1 MPHLAMTDSPI
12 RITAPAGPPDRCPT
26 LPSCPLD
33 ASRAEVLDSLAQ
45 GCNLVLSALPGA
57 GKSSRVPLWLMGQP
71 WLEGRRIL
79 LLEPRRVAARALAR
93 YMAALLGEEPG
104 GLVGYRMRDESRVS
118 SRTCVE
124 VVTEGVLTRMLQD
137 DPELPN
143 IACVIF
149 DEFHERSL
157 TADTGLAL
165 CLESQAALRPDLRLV
180 VMSATLDVQAVASLM
195 GGCPSVVCEGKT
207 FPVQMRHMPPKIRA
221 GQIVGGGSLS
231 AAGAGPLLWRHM
243 ADVILHLLRTEQGS
257 LLAFL
262 PGAGEIRH
270 LAALLEGALPADVA
284 LCPLYGNLGAREQDA
299 AIAPAPQ
306 GQRKVVLATSI
317 AETSL
322 TIEGVRLVVDSGLA
336 RLTRF
341 DPASGLTRLVTER
354 VSLAGAA
361 QRAGRAGRTE
371 PGICCRLWAKE
382 QENGMRPHIRAEIL
396 DADLTGLAL
405 QLAAWGVTDPA
416 SLAWLDTPPPAHLA
430 VARQNLLALGA
441 VDEQLR
447 PTALGRSMAA
457 LPLAPRTARLLL
469 WGRDNSLAALAA
481 CIAALLE
488 ERDPLAFTAG
498 KSKAGMSAAGAGCDV
513 LRRLDWLCRDGAA
526 GKNADAARERVRRL
540 AQRLMRQLDQHGENG
555 SRPAAQEQ
563 ANKTGNIFSAA
574 LAQAASLGQLLAVAW
589 PEQVAM
595 RQTDGQSQGSGNGN
609 FAGGGAAMT
618 PYLLRSG
625 RAAQIAS
632 DDPLARLP
640 YLAIAEVDGA
650 APRGRIRLA
659 AALSPDDLAVLFSAD
674 ICNEDKLTVSDAGLV
689 SARRQRVLG
698 ALVLEDAPL
707 PRPLPDQ
714 CAAALCAH
722 VQNKGLEC
730 LPWDDAA
737 KQWRARV
744 SLLRELD
751 GEAWPDV
758 SDAALLATINDWLAP
773 ALQQALE
780 RSAGQGKQ
788 GRANALAAL
797 GPEQLLDALRR
808 LLPGNLH
815 RILERQAPT
824 EWQVPSGAMRP
835 IVYGEDGGP
844 WLAAKLQELFG
855 CVDTPRIAD
864 GRVALVLRLNSPAGR
879 PLQVTRDLAHFW
891 RNGYPAVRAEMRGRY
906 PKHPWPEDPVN
917 AVATVLTKKR
927 LAERQKG

>member
-1 MPHLAMTDSPI
+1 M
-12 RITAPAGPPDRCPT
+12 
-26 LPSCPLD
+26 
-33 ASRAEVLDSLAQ
+33 
-45 GCNLVLSALPGA
+45 LSALPGA

-104 GLVGYRMRDESRVS
+104 GAVGYRMRDESRVS

-137 DPELPN
+137 NPELPE

-157 TADTGLAL
+157 VADMGLAL
-165 CLESQAALRPDLRLV
+165 CLESQAALRPDMRLL
-180 VMSATLDVQAVASLM
+180 VMSATLDTESVAALL
-195 GGCPSVVCEGKT
+195 GGCPALVCEGKT
-207 FPVQMRHMPPKIRA
+207 FPVEMRHLPPKIRA
-221 GQIVGGGSLS
+221 GQISGGASS

-243 ADVILHLLRTEQGS
+243 ADVVLHLLRTEQGS

-270 LAALLEGALPADVA
+270 LASLLEGALPANVA
-284 LCPLYGNLGAREQDA
+284 LCPLYGNLSAREQDA
-299 AIAPAPQ
+299 AITPAPQ

-396 DADLTGLAL
+396 DADLCGLAL
-405 QLAAWGVTDPA
+405 QLAVWGVTDPA
-416 SLAWLDTPPPAHLA
+416 SLAWLDTPPAAHLT
-430 VARQNLLALGA
+430 VARQSLEAMGA
-441 VDEQLR
+441 VDAQLR
-447 PTALGRSMAA
+447 PTALGRQMAA

-469 WGRDNSLAALAA
+469 WGSDNSLAELAA
-481 CIAALLE
+481 CTAALLE
-488 ERDPLAFTAG
+488 ERDPLAFAARSQG
-498 KSKAGMSAAGAGCDV
+498 KGMPNAGAGCDMV
-513 LRRLDWLCRDGAA
+513 RRVDWLCRQGAV
-526 GKNADAARERVRRL
+526 GKGADAPRERLRRL
-540 AQRLMRQLDQHGENG
+540 AQRLLHLIGRQIERHTQK
-555 SRPAAQEQ
+555 SPSAAQVAAAQ
-563 ANKTGNIFSAA
+563 GQSNNAPGLFSAA
-574 LAQAASLGQLLAVAW
+574 LAQTANLGRLLAVAFS
-589 PEQVAM
+589 EQVAM
-595 RQTDGQSQGSGNGN
+595 RQTDGQPQAASTVSSLA
-609 FAGGGAAMT
+609 AGMAAAT

-632 DDPLARLP
+632 DDPLARQP
-640 YLAIAEVDGA
+640 FLAVAEVDGA

-659 AALSPDDLAVLFSAD
+659 AALSSDDLAALFSAD
-674 ICNEDKLTVSDAGLV
+674 IRNEDKLTVSDTGLV

-714 CAAALCAH
+714 CATALCDH
-722 VQNKGLEC
+722 VRNKGLEC

-737 KQWRARV
+737 RQWCARV
-744 SLLRELD
+744 NLLCELD

-758 SDAALLATINDWLAP
+758 SDTALLATLDDWLAP

-780 RSAGQGKQ
+780 RSARQGKQ
-788 GRANALAAL
+788 GRANSLAAL
-797 GPEQLLDALRR
+797 TSAQLFDALRR

-815 RILERQAPT
+815 RILERQAPA
-824 EWQVPSGAMRP
+824 EWLVPSGAMRP

-906 PKHPWPEDPVN
+906 PKHPWPEDPVS
-917 AVATVLTKKR
+917 ATATVLTKKR
-927 LAERQKG
+927 LAEKSGAEKTAAGRQKN

>member
-1 MPHLAMTDSPI
+1 MPHLAMTDLPI
-12 RITAPAGPPDRCPT
+12 RIAAPSSTLACCPA
-26 LPSCPLD
+26 LLQCPLD

-45 GCNLVLSALPGA
+45 GHNLVLSALPGA
-57 GKSSRVPLWLMGQP
+57 GKSSRVPLWLMGQA

-104 GLVGYRMRDESRVS
+104 GTVGYRMRDESRVS

-124 VVTEGVLTRMLQD
+124 VVTEGVLTRMLQE
-137 DPELPN
+137 DPELPD

-165 CLESQAALRPDLRLV
+165 CLESQTALRPDLRLI
-180 VMSATLDVQAVASLM
+180 VMSATLDVQAVAILM
-195 GGCPSVVCEGKT
+195 GNCPSVVCEGKT
-207 FPVQMRHMPPKIRA
+207 FPVQMRHLPPKIRA
-221 GQIVGGGSLS
+221 GQIVGGPLP

-243 ADVILHLLRTEQGS
+243 ADAILHLLRTEKGS

-270 LAALLEGALPADVA
+270 LASLLEGALPPDVA
-284 LCPLYGNLGAREQDA
+284 LCPLYGNLSAREQDT

-361 QRAGRAGRTE
+361 QRAGRAGRIE

-405 QLAAWGVTDPA
+405 QLAVWGVTDPA

-441 VDEQLR
+441 VDDQLR

-469 WGRDNSLAALAA
+469 WGRDKSLAALAA
-481 CIAALLE
+481 CTAALLE
-488 ERDPLAFTAG
+488 ERDPLAFAAG
-498 KSKAGMSAAGAGCDV
+498 KSKGGMPAAGAGCDV
-513 LRRLDWLCRDGAA
+513 LRRLDWLCRGNAA
-526 GKNADAARERVRRL
+526 GKNTDAARERVRRL
-540 AQRLMRQLDQHGENG
+540 AQRLMRQIDRHEEKG
-555 SRPAAQEQ
+555 SRSAAQGQ
-563 ANKTGNIFSAA
+563 SNKTDNIFSAA
-574 LAQAASLGQLLAVAW
+574 LAQAASLGQLLAAAW

-595 RQTDGQSQGSGNGN
+595 RQTDVQPQGSGKGN
-609 FAGGGAAMT
+609 FAGGVAPMT

-640 YLAIAEVDGA
+640 LLAIAEVDGA

-659 AALSPDDLAVLFSAD
+659 AALSPDDLAALFSAD

-707 PRPLPDQ
+707 PRPLSDQ

-722 VQNKGLEC
+722 VLNKGLEC

-737 KQWRARV
+737 KQWCARV
-744 SLLRELD
+744 SLLRELE

-758 SDAALLATINDWLAP
+758 SDAALLATLNDWLAP

-788 GRANALAAL
+788 GRANSLAAL

-815 RILERQAPT
+815 RTLERQAPT

-879 PLQVTRDLAHFW
+879 PLQVTRDLVHFW

-906 PKHPWPEDPVN
+906 PKHPWPEDPLN

-927 LAERQKG
+927 LAERQKS